1 MTKKSDQSIKQLQ
14 KDARTYIWH
23 PFTQMQ
29 EWEQQD
35 ALLISRGKGTLVYD
49 IEGNAYLDGTS
60 SIWVNLHGH
69 RHPIIDKA
77 IRHQLTQ
84 IAHTTLLGL
93 SHPPAIQLAKALVKL
108 APKGLQKVF
117 FSDDG
122 STAVEIAI
130 KMALQYW
137 QQCASPQPR
146 KTKFIHLGLA
156 YHGDTVGS
164 MSLSGIELFRKPFS
178 PLLFPGRH
186 HIDDPYCYRC
196 PLNLQFPQCDL
207 ACADPLEDILKAK
220 HEETAGVIV
229 EPMVQGVAGLIPS
242 PPGYLQRLH
251 ELCRRYKV
259 LFIADEVATGF
270 GRTGRMFACEHEA
283 VSPDIMAIAKGIT
296 GGYLPLEIGRAS
308 CRERV

>member
-1 MTKKSDQSIKQLQ
+1 MTKKPDQSIKQLQ

-49 IEGNAYLDGTS
+49 IDGNAYLDGTS

-69 RHPIIDKA
+69 RHPTIDKA

-93 SHPPAIQLAKALVKL
+93 SHPTAIQLAKALVKL

-122 STAVEIAI
+122 STAVEIAL

-137 QQCASPQPR
+137 QQC
-146 KTKFIHLGLA
+146 
-156 YHGDTVGS
+156 
-164 MSLSGIELFRKPFS
+164 
-178 PLLFPGRH
+178 
-186 HIDDPYCYRC
+186 
-196 PLNLQFPQCDL
+196 
-207 ACADPLEDILKAK
+207 
-220 HEETAGVIV
+220 
-229 EPMVQGVAGLIPS
+229 PS
-242 PPGYLQRLH
+242 PARQ
-251 ELCRRYKV
+251 
-259 LFIADEVATGF
+259 
-270 GRTGRMFACEHEA
+270 
-283 VSPDIMAIAKGIT
+283 SPSGH
-296 GGYLPLEIGRAS
+296 
-308 CRERV
+308 